1 MKKYAIFVLLLIFAF
16 SNLVSKEIKGRVL
29 GFDQDDQRAPLQG
42 AAVRVLDHK
51 QGAITDDEGEFA
63 FEVPSAAK
71 FLIITYIGYHAD
83 TVAIETDKEFYE
95 IALQND
101 SKTTEN
107 VVVNAAAPDRVKSV
121 GFSNIETIT
130 SRGLKKA
137 ACCNLGESFITN
149 PSVDVEFTD
158 AVTGAKQI
166 QLLGLHG
173 TYSQILTEKIPN
185 LRGLASVYGLNYIPG
200 SWMESISISK
210 GTSTVE
216 SGYESI
222 TGQINVEYKK
232 PEDSEKLFLNF
243 YGDQIS
249 RFEGNFNS
257 TTKLGDGVFGM
268 LLGHANI
275 HQHELDVNNDSFLDH
290 PLVNQVNFMGRLR
303 TEGDIHESRS
313 GVKVLYEDRIGGQR
327 GFDLGNNPNNLYGID
342 IQTQRYEAFTKN
354 GFVFDTERYHSIG
367 TIAAFTHHKQN
378 SVFGARNYDAEQNS
392 VYMNLIYHTD
402 FDLFTAK
409 EESCCPHDEE
419 SASCSPSGK
428 QDHDSHEHSEDCQHD
443 DDSDDHAEHEDHSD
457 HAEHEEEEPQFGFAG
472 GVSYQY
478 DNYLEKLENALFD
491 RNESVPGVYGELKY
505 KGISDFVLVAG
516 LRADF
521 HSEFGT
527 FYSPRAHASY
537 KFAEKTMLRA
547 SAGKGFHISNIISE
561 NVALLASSR
570 EFVVQERLRPE
581 EAWNYGINFTH
592 DFVLFNW
599 LVTAN
604 VDFYRTEFINQV
616 ITDIDQDATKA
627 IFYNLDGESYSNS
640 FQADIVAEVF
650 TGMVITAAYRMNDV
664 KMTIDG
670 ELRDKPL
677 SSKHKGFINFAYS
690 LFGEDEWMFDFTV
703 DIKGGGRLPNTSM
716 NPEEYQLGNRY
727 DGFTM
732 LHAQIT
738 KSFDYF
744 DIYLGAENLTDYIQP
759 NPVLAADDPW
769 GAYFDSSIVWG
780 PLVGRKIYMGVR
792 YEM

>member
-1 MKKYAIFVLLLIFAF
+1 MKKYILFMLLYFIALTNIEA
-16 SNLVSKEIKGRVL
+16 KEIKGRVL
-29 GFDQDDQRAPLQG
+29 GFDQDDVRAPLQG
-42 AAVRVLDHK
+42 AAVRVMDHK
-51 QGAITDDEGEFA
+51 QGAITDEDGEFS
-63 FEVPSAAK
+63 FEVPSTAK
-71 FLIITYIGYHAD
+71 FLIITYVGYHAD
-83 TVAIETDKEFYE
+83 TVAIESGNKVYE
-95 IALQND
+95 IALED
-101 SKTTEN
+101 ATTETEK
-107 VVVNAAAPDRVKSV
+107 VVVKAAAPDRVKSI

-185 LRGLASVYGLNYIPG
+185 LRGIASVYGLNYIPG
-200 SWMESISISK
+200 SWMESIAISK

-232 PEDSEKLFLNF
+232 PEDSEELFLNF

-249 RFEGNFNS
+249 RFEGNVNS
-257 TTKLGDGVFGM
+257 TTKIGDGM
-268 LLGHANI
+268 YAMILGHANI

-290 PLVNQVNFMGRLR
+290 PLVNQINFMGRLR
-303 TEGDIHESRS
+303 TEGNIHESRS

-327 GFDLGNNPNNLYGID
+327 GFEAGNNPNNLYGID
-342 IQTQRYEAFTKN
+342 IATRRYEAYTKN
-354 GFVFDTERYHSIG
+354 GFVFDTEQFHSIG

-378 SVFGARNYDAEQNS
+378 STFGIRPYDAEQNS
-392 VYMNLIYHTD
+392 VYLNAIYHTD
-402 FDLFTAK
+402 FDLFSAK
-409 EESCCPHDEE
+409 EEE
-419 SASCSPSGK
+419 SCSEDDECTNECK
-428 QDHDSHEHSEDCQHD
+428 QEQE
-443 DDSDDHAEHEDHSD
+443 DHAEED
-457 HAEHEEEEPQFGFAG
+457 HEEEEPQFGFAG
-472 GVSYQY
+472 GLSYQY
-478 DNYLEKLENALFD
+478 DNYLEKLGTDIYD
-491 RNESVPGVYGELKY
+491 RYESVPGVYGELKY
-505 KGISDFVLVAG
+505 KGVTDFVLVAG

-521 HSEFGT
+521 HNEFGT

-537 KFAEKTMLRA
+537 NFSEKTILRA
-547 SAGKGFHISNIISE
+547 SAGKGFHAPIIISE

-570 EFVVQERLRPE
+570 EFIVQERLRPE
-581 EAWNYGINFTH
+581 EAWNYGVNFTH

-599 LVTAN
+599 LMTAN
-604 VDFYRTEFINQV
+604 VDFYRTEFVNQV

-627 IFYNLDGESYSNS
+627 IFYNLDGKSYSNS

-650 TGMVITAAYRMNDV
+650 TGMVVTAAYRMNDV
-664 KMTIDG
+664 RMTIDG

-703 DIKGGGRLPNTSM
+703 DIKGGGRLPNTAM
-716 NPEEYQLGNRY
+716 NPDQYQLGDRY
-727 DGFTM
+727 EGFTM

-759 NPVLAADDPW
+759 NPVLAANDPW
-769 GAYFDSSIVWG
+769 GKYFDSSIVWG
-780 PLVGRKIYMGVR
+780 PLVGRKLYMGVR